1 MTPKHTMSELEQQPM
16 EQEQDHE
23 DWKFVYNFDSR
34 TLPQDRVFGKVAN
47 VNEDWK
53 YYQTY
58 GGGPEG
64 GYIIEQLSE
73 EAPDIVR
80 VYDVHREWGKGWTIS
95 MVYDVA
101 AVIERRIEREG
112 CRRRNEPAYA
122 QYEIRFRV
130 GSE

>member
-16 EQEQDHE
+16 EQENE
-23 DWKFVYNFDSR
+23 EEWEFVYNFDSR

-64 GYIIEQLSE
+64 GYIIEELEDSE
-73 EAPDIVR
+73 TFVR
-80 VYDVHREWGKGWTIS
+80 VYQVHREWGKGWTIS
-95 MVYDVA
+95 VVYDLA
-101 AVIERRIEREG
+101 EVIERRIEREG